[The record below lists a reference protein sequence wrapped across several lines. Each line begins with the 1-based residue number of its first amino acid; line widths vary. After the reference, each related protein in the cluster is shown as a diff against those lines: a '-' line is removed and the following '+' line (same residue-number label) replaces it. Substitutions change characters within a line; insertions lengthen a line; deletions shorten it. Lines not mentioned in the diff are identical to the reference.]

1 MTKSLRYSIAIDV
14 FSPAPG
20 RGQFAVGVGGDLL
33 LVSLSSDPSDGGAAG
48 PLVPGFDPSRSPSRK
63 DSSSQSITDK
73 FAERGPFSAYM
84 SHEGDDQIDDLGTT
98 SGMQPQGQRS
108 PEIIHDL
115 NGKIVC
121 YYVLLVGL

>member
-1 MTKSLRYSIAIDV
+1 MQRSNNVIHV

-33 LVSLSSDPSDGGAAG
+33 LVSLSSDPSDGGALG
-48 PLVPGFDPSRSPSRK
+48 PLVPGFDPTKSPPSRRE
-63 DSSSQSITDK
+63 SSSQSITDK
-73 FAERGPFSAYM
+73 FTERGPFSAYM
-84 SHEGDDQIDDLGTT
+84 SHEGDDQTGELGVG

-115 NGKIVC
+115 NGEI
-121 YYVLLVGL
+121 